1 MYELSMG
8 IAAGVLTVILR
19 ELQIRLKARKISINP
34 PPPDAEVCKRCFF
47 YRQFA
52 NTLGEANKDSDT
64 TIIRLYR
71 KIENKDE

>member
-8 IAAGVLTVILR
+8 IAAVILTVILR
-19 ELQIRLKARKISINP
+19 EVQIRMKARKISINP

-52 NTLGEANKDSDT
+52 NTLDKKDSDT

-71 KIENKDE
+71 NIENKDE